1 MSPSIVRT
9 CPMRAM
15 LVPLSTTLLNMI
27 KLSQA
32 AMPPRTRIC
41 GKSSPEPVLVDR
53 APVLDLRLDLIIE
66 LPLVW
71 TAQRISGRSGYRFPW
86 TISRVRNHSGTRPR
100 AGTERARSVRHQ
112 TDVVPHEPPA
122 RAIRV
127 RPRASEGP
135 GHRRRHE
142 GAPRSPAV
150 EGHLC
155 GPRTRGCPGGTALEG
170 RRTPRPP

>member
-27 KLSQA
+27 KLNQA
-32 AMPPRTRIC
+32 AMPPRTRLC
-41 GKSSPEPVLVDR
+41 GKSSPEPVPVER
-53 APVLDLRLDLIIE
+53 APVLDLRLDRTIIE

-71 TAQRISGRSGYRFPW
+71 TARRTPGRSGYRFPW
-86 TISRVRNHSGTRPR
+86 TISRARNHSGTRPR
-100 AGTERARSVRHQ
+100 AGKEHARSVLHQ
-112 TDVVPHEPPA
+112 TDVVPYEPPA
-122 RAIRV
+122 RASRA

-150 EGHLC
+150 EG
-155 GPRTRGCPGGTALEG
+155 R
-170 RRTPRPP
+170 